1 MKMWSMKVI
10 ILLLFCYA
18 SLSTGNR
25 KVYFVSK
32 NFNNV
37 LHWDAVESGANVTY
51 SVQYLS
57 DAKEQPFQIKK
68 ECQNITALSCDLTAE
83 TPSAHDVNYY
93 AQVFVNG
100 SIHGKT
106 IRFNPLADTI
116 LGPPILSTYAT
127 VSSLHVDA
135 TLPVGPNGVAIE
147 DIINKSKHGP
157 STTVVVYTLK
167 ITQPKW
173 AAQHNESTTGRFVIN
188 LKNSQTEYCGYV
200 VYKPFSRWGRSESE
214 KATFCATLPGDPLM
228 LLPWILISGA
238 LLVAIVIMSALC
250 ICNYVKG
257 GKEKSMPQPLV
268 PTSSTSLG
276 VLQPLD
282 GNLIISKPVFCTQD
296 DHQTVYAKIQ
306 MKPNAP
312 SVGVG
317 GYSPQDIPCQAW
329 QGSTGSSVGTDTH
342 SLTANAEDT
351 SAQSSEIYS
360 VVAVHVPVVQKYF
373 QQAITKDKE
382 TCNLPLSSSGKSW
395 DEGAISPKLTL
406 LQPLQDVD
414 HCDSNPDRPLLLRT
428 VRDPNGQLML
438 PLLTSQLENDTGDT
452 QTDRIDSK
460 RERPSLASLQSLD
473 GSEWSDSGCD
483 DSTLNTPTHPYC
495 NTHYSPTQP
504 VVPDFDKGCQ
514 IPSSDAIFESGYKQ
528 NWMPEILLGTASKDS
543 CEYRRT
549 NYPWTWSGPKKEEDD
564 DRGGEESSR
573 EILLGSWVVKI
584 QE

>member
-1 MKMWSMKVI
+1 MTMWSMKVI

-18 SLSTGNR
+18 SLSTGNS

-57 DAKEQPFQIKK
+57 DAKDQPFQIKE

-83 TPSAHDVNYY
+83 TPSAHDVNYI

-100 SIHGKT
+100 SIYGKT
-106 IRFNPLADTI
+106 IRFNPLAETI
-116 LGPPILSTYAT
+116 FGPPILSTYAT

-135 TLPVGPNGVAIE
+135 TLPLGPNGVAVE

-157 STTVVVYTLK
+157 STTVIVYTLK

-173 AAQHNESTTGRFVIN
+173 AVQHNESTTGRFVIN
-188 LKNSQTEYCGYV
+188 LKNNQTEYCGYV

-228 LLPWILISGA
+228 LLPWILISAA
-238 LLVAIVIMSALC
+238 LLVAIVIMSALY

-257 GKEKSMPQPLV
+257 GKDKSMPQPLHI
-268 PTSSTSLG
+268 PTSSTSPG
-276 VLQPLD
+276 VLQLPD
-282 GNLIISKPVFCTQD
+282 GNLIISKLVFCTQD
-296 DHQTVYAKIQ
+296 DQPTVYAKIQ

-317 GYSPQDIPCQAW
+317 GYSPQDIPCQSW
-329 QGSTGSSVGTDTH
+329 QGSTGSSVGTGAH
-342 SLTANAEDT
+342 SPTPNAEDT
-351 SAQSSEIYS
+351 SYS
-360 VVAVHVPVVQKYF
+360 VVAVQVPVTEKYF
-373 QQAITKDKE
+373 QQATTKDRE
-382 TCNLPLSSSGKSW
+382 TCNLPLSPSGESW
-395 DEGAISPKLTL
+395 DEGGMSPKLTSNGV
-406 LQPLQDVD
+406 QPLHDVD
-414 HCDSNPDRPLLLRT
+414 PCDRPLQLHT

-438 PLLTSQLENDTGDT
+438 PSLTFQLENDTSYT
-452 QTDRIDSK
+452 QRRPLLSDLRDSK
-460 RERPSLASLQSLD
+460 RERPSLVSLQSLD
-473 GSEWSDSGCD
+473 GSECSDSGCD
-483 DSTLNTPTHPYC
+483 DSTPTHPYC
-495 NTHYSPTQP
+495 NTSYSPTQS

-528 NWMPEILLGTASKDS
+528 NWMPEIHLGTASKDS

-549 NYPWTWSGPKKEEDD
+549 NYPWTWSGPKKEEGE

-573 EILLGSWVVKI
+573 EILLGRWGVQI